1 MTVFAQ
7 TLINP
12 GAESGSTVG
21 WTSYGDVLHA
31 QTSSSG
37 VTPHSGSYL
46 FGHNDGF
53 AENTGQYQDIVV
65 DPSLEASID
74 AGLAALHGSGWYNN
88 DGFDLSSLEIR
99 CYDSGMTLLEQRDTS
114 LAPSVPG
121 NTWEFVEIYMMFP
134 VGTRTVRFGTKNH
147 TGGFASRCRWDDFLL
162 DFSDAGEVDW
172 PTELA
177 FHVQQYAVHVLG
189 IYPTSAIEANQYAVN
204 LTAASEGSSG
214 LYDVKAHQYGVH
226 VLVRPHGDRRQ
237 LRAFTFK
244 QDDHEFYGV
253 NLGTALTLIADKT
266 TGTWSQ
272 WRSPGYNYW
281 RVEDVTDWEGMNI
294 ACDPLSGKLW
304 QIDPEGRLD
313 EDTTPI
319 TSIVYGGFT
328 KRFRV
333 NAPCYMAEAA
343 LSEGQPPPGIDAST
357 IGIQLRTSDDGGLSY
372 LDHGVIP
379 GEALG
384 DAITVRWYGLG
395 LMDKPGMIFELTDT
409 GYARRLDGLDIEVG
423 GDDGPV

>member
-1 MTVFAQ
+1 MTVQISKANAAVVFRFPLTDTISKAEGVVVFRAPEIAAHLKTNQLATYALASEPAQ
-7 TLINP
+7 ELRTNQMPVLAVAA
-12 GAESGSTVG
+12 AE
-21 WTSYGDVLHA
+21 
-31 QTSSSG
+31 TSS
-37 VTPHSGSYL
+37 
-46 FGHNDGF
+46 
-53 AENTGQYQDIVV
+53 
-65 DPSLEASID
+65 
-74 AGLAALHGSGWYNN
+74 
-88 DGFDLSSLEIR
+88 
-99 CYDSGMTLLEQRDTS
+99 
-114 LAPSVPG
+114 G
-121 NTWEFVEIYMMFP
+121 NFEMY
-134 VGTRTVRFGTKNH
+134 
-147 TGGFASRCRWDDFLL
+147 
-162 DFSDAGEVDW
+162 
-172 PTELA
+172 
-177 FHVQQYAVHVLG
+177 VQQVAVYA
-189 IYPTSAIEANQYAVN
+189 
-204 LTAASEGSSG
+204 
-214 LYDVKAHQYGVH
+214 
-226 VLVRPHGDRRQ
+226 LVRPHGDRRQ

-272 WRSPGYNYW
+272 WRSPGYTYW

-343 LSEGQPPPGIDAST
+343 LSEGQPPVGIDAST

-379 GEALG
+379 GEAIG
-384 DAITVRWYGLG
+384 DVITVRWYGLG